1 MRKSYHGC
9 ANLRHRIRRPA
20 TTIGID
26 GALAGLKPE
35 LDRMGYRTRVYGEIS
50 KEATHRQLLAD
61 RVHFFVTRRGWW
73 FFGGFDQRYDHGYS
87 VLDIKIGYESIGLA
101 RVLDKILMQKI
112 DRRHR
117 WWIVGRYVRVTQAL
131 VNTLD

>member
-1 MRKSYHGC
+1 MSKSYHCC
-9 ANLRHRIRRPA
+9 ANLRHRISRPT

-35 LDRMGYRTRVYGEIS
+35 LDRLGYHTRVYGES
-50 KEATHRQLLAD
+50 SEEAIHRQLLAD

-73 FFGGFDQRYDHGYS
+73 FFAGFDHRYDYGYS
-87 VLDIKIGYESIGLA
+87 VLDIKVGYESIGLA
-101 RVLDKILMQKI
+101 RVLDKILMQRI
-112 DRRHR
+112 NPRHR
-117 WWIVGRYVRVTQAL
+117 WFIVGPYVRVTQAL